1 MSVETTLVII
11 KPDALQKG
19 VMGAVLTRV
28 EELKL
33 EFLAAKVVRPTREM
47 VEEHYRHIR
56 GRPFFQET
64 VDHMLGKLHGVPY
77 VLAFILRGPEAIT
90 RLRQIAG
97 ATDPEKADPQ
107 SLRGQFGRTRT
118 TGLMENVLHASSDAA
133 EAERE
138 IQLWFQP
145 HELLSATAGKR

>member
-1 MSVETTLVII
+1 MEQTTLLIV

-19 VMGAVLTRV
+19 VMGAVLSRV
-28 EELKL
+28 EQLKL
-33 EFLAAKVVRPTREM
+33 RFVAAKVVRPTREL
-47 VEEHYRHIR
+47 VEEHYQHIK

-64 VDHMLGKLHGVPY
+64 VEHMLGKLHGVPY
-77 VLAFILRGPEAIT
+77 AVAFILRGEDAIA

-118 TGLMENVLHASSDAA
+118 SGLMENVLHASSDPT
-133 EAERE
+133 EAQRE
-138 IQLWFQP
+138 IGLWFGAQD
-145 HELLSATAGKR
+145 LAGA

>member
-1 MSVETTLVII
+1 MDQTTLLII

-19 VMGAVLTRV
+19 VCGAILTRV
-28 EELKL
+28 EQLKL
-33 EFLAAKVVRPTREM
+33 TFVAAKVAQPTREL
-47 VEEHYRHIR
+47 VEEHYKHIK

-77 VLAFILRGPEAIT
+77 VVAFILKGPDAIA

-118 TGLMENVLHASSDAA
+118 SGLMENVVHASSDPVEAQREIGLWFSAA
-133 EAERE
+133 EAAR
-138 IQLWFQP
+138 
-145 HELLSATAGKR
+145 A

>member
-1 MSVETTLVII
+1 MDQTTLLII

-28 EELKL
+28 EQLGVT
-33 EFLAAKVVRPTREM
+33 FVAAKVVQPTREL
-47 VEEHYRHIR
+47 VEEHYKHIKSR
-56 GRPFFQET
+56 AFFQET

-77 VLAFILRGPEAIT
+77 VLAFILKGPDAIA

-118 TGLMENVLHASSDAA
+118 SGLMENVMHASSDPAEAQREISLWFSAA
-133 EAERE
+133 EAAR
-138 IQLWFQP
+138 
-145 HELLSATAGKR
+145 A

>member
-1 MSVETTLVII
+1 MASQTTLLII

-28 EELKL
+28 EQLQL
-33 EFLAAKVVRPTREM
+33 EFCAAKVVRPTREL
-47 VEEHYRHIR
+47 VEEHYKHIKS
-56 GRPFFQET
+56 RPFFQET

-77 VLAFILRGPEAIT
+77 VVAFILKGPEAIA

-118 TGLMENVLHASSDAA
+118 TGLMENVVHASSDPAEAQREIGLWFSAA
-133 EAERE
+133 EAA
-138 IQLWFQP
+138 
-145 HELLSATAGKR
+145 HA